1 MFLVGFMIG
10 FFVAI
15 AGAHGVA
22 QWVESIQAEQARNAQ
37 LLESFQTFKAQTPPL
52 PSYEESVPASWQ
64 E

>member
-22 QWVESIQAEQARNAQ
+22 QWVESIQAEQARRSQ
-37 LLESFQTFKAQTPPL
+37 LLESFRTFKANEPPL

>member
-10 FFVAI
+10 FFVAL

-22 QWVESIQAEQARNAQ
+22 QWVEGIQADNARNAQ
-37 LLESFQTFKAQTPPL
+37 ALEQFQTFKAQTPPL
-52 PSYEESVPASWQ
+52 PTYEESVPASWQ

>member
-1 MFLVGFMIG
+1 MFLVGFMTG
-10 FFVAI
+10 FFVAL

-22 QWVESIQAEQARNAQ
+22 KWVESIQAEQARNAQ